1 MKNRDFIAL
10 KRGEI
15 LNKMNAAVAANDAEA
30 FTELF
35 LELCQDIEQNVLEE
49 AKDDE
54 PERCKRACT
63 ERCSSAYKRRKR
75 ILRKNY

>member
-30 FTELF
+30 FTEVF
-35 LELCQDIEQNVLEE
+35 LELCQEFFQAEDGIR
-49 AKDDE
+49 DFHW
-54 PERCKRACT
+54 
-63 ERCSSAYKRRKR
+63 
-75 ILRKNY
+75 